1 MLTQIEKDRIEKLEN
16 EVATLHKEVVMQ
28 QIMISGL
35 LHSFFR
41 NESSNQEAFFS
52 VISEELNRL
61 RFGSVKH
68 QEFSHDIQQL
78 LDRYR

>member
-1 MLTQIEKDRIEKLEN
+1 
-16 EVATLHKEVVMQ
+16 MQ